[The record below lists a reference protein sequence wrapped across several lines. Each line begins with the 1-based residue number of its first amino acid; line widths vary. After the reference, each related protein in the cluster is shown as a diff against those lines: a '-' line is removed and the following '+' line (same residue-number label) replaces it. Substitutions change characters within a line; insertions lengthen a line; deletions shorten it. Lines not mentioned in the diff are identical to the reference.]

1 MTALLEIDGLDAGY
15 GQVRILHKV
24 SMRLDT
30 GGIAALVGANGAGK
44 STLLKAVSGLIRVH
58 GGQILFDGEDITRLS
73 PDRIVDR
80 GLLHVAE
87 GRRIFRRQSVRD
99 NLDLCLTGTRLT
111 AAEAARRF
119 DRVHALFPILAER
132 ARMTAGLLSGG
143 QQQMLTI
150 AQALMRSPRLLML
163 DEPSLGLAP
172 IVVDQ
177 VLATVET
184 LARDG
189 ITILLVEQMVER
201 ALAIAD
207 IGHVM
212 QHGRIV
218 ETGAASGLLDSPALK
233 DAYLGQA
240 R

>member
-1 MTALLEIDGLDAGY
+1 MTALLEIQDLDAGY
-15 GQVRILHKV
+15 GQVRILHGV
-24 SMRLDT
+24 SLRLDA

-44 STLLKAVSGLIRVH
+44 STLLKTVSGLTRIF
-58 GGQILFDGEDITRLS
+58 GGRILFEGEDISRLA

-99 NLDLCLTGTRLT
+99 NLDVSLTGTRLG
-111 AAEAARRF
+111 AAETARRF
-119 DRVHALFPILAER
+119 DRVYSLFPILAER
-132 ARMTAGLLSGG
+132 QRMTAGLLSGG

-150 AQALMRSPRLLML
+150 AQALMRAPRLLML

-172 IVVDQ
+172 IIVDQ
-177 VLATVET
+177 VLEAVES
-184 LARDG
+184 LAREN

-201 ALAIAD
+201 ALAVAD
-207 IGHVM
+207 TGHVM

-218 ETGAASGLLDSPALK
+218 ESGKASGLLDSPALK
-233 DAYLGQA
+233 DAYLGGD
-240 R
+240 

>member
-15 GQVRILHKV
+15 GQVRILEGI
-24 SMRLDT
+24 SLRLET

-44 STLLKAVSGLIRVH
+44 STLLKAISGLIRIH
-58 GGQILFDGEDITRLS
+58 AGRILFEGEDITRLS

-99 NLDLCLTGTRLT
+99 NLDLSLTGTRLT
-111 AAEAARRF
+111 AAETARRF

-172 IVVDQ
+172 IIVDQ
-177 VLATVET
+177 VLDTVEA

-201 ALAIAD
+201 ALNIAD
-207 IGHVM
+207 TGHVI

-218 ETGAASGLLDSPALK
+218 ETGPAASLLDSQALK
-233 DAYLGQA
+233 DAYLGHA
-240 R
+240 